1 LRITDVANLYHV
13 STHAIRFYEKKGLI
27 NIPRDARGH
36 RQFGNDTLKKLEV
49 IVHYRKVNMP
59 IEDIKKILTHA
70 HDHDLSSQLLNK
82 LKVNIENDIT
92 KLRQNLKYVR
102 NKTEIHEALRNKCN
116 RKS

>member
-1 LRITDVANLYHV
+1 
-13 STHAIRFYEKKGLI
+13 
-27 NIPRDARGH
+27 
-36 RQFGNDTLKKLEV
+36 
-49 IVHYRKVNMP
+49 M
-59 IEDIKKILTHA
+59 

-102 NKTEIHEALRNKCN
+102 NKIEIHEALRDKCN